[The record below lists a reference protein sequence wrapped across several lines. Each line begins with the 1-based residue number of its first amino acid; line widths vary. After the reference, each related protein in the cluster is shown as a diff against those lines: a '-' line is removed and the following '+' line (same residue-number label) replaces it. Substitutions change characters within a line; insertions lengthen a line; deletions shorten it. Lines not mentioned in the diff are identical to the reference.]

1 MITAQ
6 RLIREGPQRHARVP
20 RGSGGCMRQ
29 RNNANPATHNPDRPA
44 GRWGRGCAFGALE
57 SVRSRATYVQRTA
70 SCYGSCEESEHV
82 RGSALS
88 ARKHIKFVHCGQASM
103 RRKGRHAWSTRR
115 RVRMEWCVRIRLADP
130 TMPQRCAPL
139 PGATVCTNLGPPRRA
154 ASWPARSV
162 RHRAG
167 VWHRV
172 LFAATRATPTAYL
185 L

>member
-1 MITAQ
+1 VITAQ

-29 RNNANPATHNPDRPA
+29 RNSAKPCDAQPRPTRPERV
-44 GRWGRGCAFGALE
+44 GLRLRVGALK
-57 SVRSRATYVQRTA
+57 SFRSRATCSVRHRVTA
-70 SCYGSCEESEHV
+70 SCEESEHV